1 MNLLKQNVRISKL
14 ILLSLESIRNDYIA
28 IEPYIMELYKLL
40 EIKLDNKII
49 ASEIFIIF
57 KGLIQDDFSNPI

>member
-1 MNLLKQNVRISKL
+1 
-14 ILLSLESIRNDYIA
+14 LESIRNDYIA